1 LTRIKKM
8 IRLLTD
14 EDFDH
19 NILRGLIRR
28 VPHLDYVLVHDVGL
42 TSQPDPV
49 LLKWAASKHRIIITH
64 DDRTM
69 VPYAKQLVGQ
79 GEPMAGLI
87 LVPQSL
93 GIGRAIDDLEL
104 IIESYSEPEMRNRIE
119 RLPL

>member
-1 LTRIKKM
+1 M

-14 EDFDH
+14 EDFNH

-28 VPHLDYVLVHDVGL
+28 VPHLDFVLVHDVGL

-49 LLKWAASKHRIIITH
+49 LLKWAASQHRTIITH
-64 DDRTM
+64 DDKTM
-69 VPYAKQLVGQ
+69 VPYAKQLVRQ
-79 GEPMAGLI
+79 GKFMAGVI

-104 IIESYSEPEMRNRIE
+104 IVESYSESDMRDRIE

>member
-1 LTRIKKM
+1 M

-49 LLKWAASKHRIIITH
+49 LLKWAASKHSIIITH

>member
-1 LTRIKKM
+1 M

-14 EDFDH
+14 EGFDH

-28 VPHLDYVLVHDVGL
+28 VPHLDFVLVHDVGL

-49 LLKWAASKHRIIITH
+49 LLKWAASNHRSILTQDIK
-64 DDRTM
+64 TM
-69 VPYAKQLVGQ
+69 IPYAEQLMRQGQ
-79 GEPMAGLI
+79 PMGGLI
-87 LVPQSL
+87 VVPQSL

-104 IIESYSEPEMRNRIE
+104 VVECYSESEMRDRIK

>member
-1 LTRIKKM
+1 M

-28 VPHLDYVLVHDVGL
+28 VPHLDFVLVHDVDL

-49 LLKWAASKHRIIITH
+49 LIKWAASKHRVIMTH
-64 DDRTM
+64 DDKTM
-69 VPYAKQLVGQ
+69 VPYAKQLVWQ
-79 GEPMAGLI
+79 GEPMAGVI

-104 IIESYSEPEMRNRIE
+104 IVECYSESDMRDQIK

>member
-1 LTRIKKM
+1 M
-8 IRLLTD
+8 FRLLTD

-19 NILRGLIRR
+19 KILRGLIRR
-28 VPHLDYVLVHDVGL
+28 VPHLDFVLVHDVGL

-49 LLKWAASKHRIIITH
+49 LLKWAASKHRSIMTH
-64 DDRTM
+64 DEKTM
-69 VPYAKQLVGQ
+69 IPYAEQLMRQ

-87 LVPQSL
+87 FVPQSL

-104 IIESYSEPEMRNRIE
+104 IVECYSESDMRDRIE

>member
-1 LTRIKKM
+1 M

-28 VPHLDYVLVHDVGL
+28 VPHLDFVLVHDVGL

-49 LLKWAASKHRIIITH
+49 LLKWAASRHRSIITH
-64 DDRTM
+64 DDKTM
-69 VPYAKQLVGQ
+69 VPYARQLVRQ

-104 IIESYSEPEMRNRIE
+104 IVECYSESDMRDRIE

>member
-1 LTRIKKM
+1 M
-8 IRLLTD
+8 FRLLTD
-14 EDFDH
+14 EDFNH

-49 LLKWAASKHRIIITH
+49 LLKWAASNHRIIITH
-64 DDRTM
+64 DDSTM
-69 VPYAKQLVGQ
+69 VPHAKQLIRQ

-104 IIESYSEPEMRNRIE
+104 IVHCYSESEMRDRIE

>member
-1 LTRIKKM
+1 M

-49 LLKWAASKHRIIITH
+49 LLNWAASKHRVIMTH
-64 DDRTM
+64 DERTM
-69 VPYAKQLVGQ
+69 VPYARQLVRQGQ
-79 GEPMAGLI
+79 PMAGLI

-93 GIGRAIDDLEL
+93 GIGRAIEDLEL
-104 IIESYSEPEMRNRIE
+104 VVECYSGLDMRDRVE

>member
-1 LTRIKKM
+1 M

-14 EDFDH
+14 EDFNHD
-19 NILRGLIRR
+19 ILRGLIRR

-49 LLKWAASKHRIIITH
+49 LLKWAASKHRIIMTH

-69 VPYAKQLVGQ
+69 VPHAKQLVRQ
-79 GEPMAGLI
+79 GEPMAGVI

-93 GIGRAIDDLEL
+93 GIGRAIEHLEL
-104 IIESYSEPEMRNRIE
+104 IIECYSELEMRDKIE